1 MLLTIKHLQQPRPGE
16 CLAACAAMVL
26 NYLGATVNYR
36 RLAHTLAIVPGA
48 GTGAFNIRRLET
60 LGVSVT
66 YRQGTIAAL
75 RTHLQN
81 NQPCIVFVDTGQL
94 PYWDESANHALVVVG
109 LDKDYVYV
117 HDPEFPNAPLQ
128 VSIGDFDLAWLEHDE
143 MYAAITRR

>member
-1 MLLTIKHLQQPRPGE
+1 M
-16 CLAACAAMVL
+16 
-26 NYLGATVNYR
+26 
-36 RLAHTLAIVPGA
+36 
-48 GTGAFNIRRLET
+48 
-60 LGVSVT
+60 
-66 YRQGTIAAL
+66 L

-109 LDKDYVYV
+109 LDEDYVYV

-143 MYAAITRR
+143 MYAVITRR